1 MDIDELVRAARPRT
15 APGWARSEAGQRVL
29 DGVIAA
35 PPSRNGAVRATP
47 ARPARRLLLAG
58 ALPAVAVAAAGA
70 VFLSSTTSDPVPHTN
85 GLAPTTGSASPQA
98 SAVPSPTRA
107 ATPLTARQMLLAAA
121 EQSAAHPAGSG
132 RYWVVRKV
140 NGNPV
145 EVGPPGRRYTIN
157 DRRIMEEWNATG
169 PVDPSFLLIQR
180 DAGAGPATDADRAAW
195 EADGSP
201 TQWTVPPS
209 SPGTDPVVIGA
220 AAGPWMRRPNTGSR
234 PDVPGAIQY
243 YLGGRAYTVAQLAAL
258 STDPRKLARQ
268 LGGMIQAGGIEV
280 PGNHSLFQAAKD
292 LVAYLPAP
300 PEVRAAAYRVLAEIK
315 GTQSLGEVTDQQG
328 RVGQAVAFV
337 RRDDGGRWYQTRLI
351 IDPATGQ
358 ALAEEVWDLGSGAKP
373 GKTPKLRFYD
383 LIARA
388 EFTDEDVPAT
398 GDR

>member
-35 PPSRNGAVRATP
+35 PPSRSGAVRATP

-70 VFLSSTTSDPVPHTN
+70 VFLTSTTSDPVPHTN
-85 GLAPTTGSASPQA
+85 GPAPATGSPAPQS
-98 SAVPSPTRA
+98 SAAASPTRP

-121 EQSAAHPAGSG
+121 EQSAAHPVGRG
-132 RYWVVRKV
+132 RYWVLRKE

-145 EVGPPGRRYTIN
+145 EVGPPDGRYTIN
-157 DRRIMEEWNATG
+157 ERRITELWNATG
-169 PVDPSFLLIQR
+169 PVDPSIFLIQP

-201 TQWTVPPS
+201 SQWTVPPS
-209 SPGTDPVVIGA
+209 SPGTDPVVIDT
-220 AAGPWMRRPNTGSR
+220 AAGPWMRRTNTGAR
-234 PDVPGAIQY
+234 PDVKGAIQY
-243 YLGGRAYTVAQLAAL
+243 YLAGSAYTVEQLAAL
-258 STDPRKLARQ
+258 PTDPRKLARQ
-268 LGGMIQAGGIEV
+268 LGGMIDANGIEIRS
-280 PGNHSLFQAAKD
+280 NHSLFQAAKE
-292 LVAYLPAP
+292 LVGDLPATP
-300 PEVRAAAYRVLAEIK
+300 QVRAAAYRMLAEIK
-315 GTQSLGEVTDQQG
+315 GTQSLGEVTDQHG
-328 RVGQAVAFV
+328 RRGQAVGFV

-358 ALAEEVWDLGSGAKP
+358 ALAEETWDLGSGAKP
-373 GKTPKLRFYD
+373 GKTPKLRSYD
-383 LIARA
+383 LIVRA